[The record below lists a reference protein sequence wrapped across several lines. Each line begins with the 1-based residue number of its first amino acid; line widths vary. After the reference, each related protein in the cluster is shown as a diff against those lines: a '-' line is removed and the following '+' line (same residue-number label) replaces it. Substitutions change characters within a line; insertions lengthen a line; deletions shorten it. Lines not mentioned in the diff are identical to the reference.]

1 MPDQNRQSDPKR
13 TPGSMSGLVIAAIGL
28 QLLLCSVTSAASS
41 TIDRIPSSVAHA
53 LRDIVERHHAAA
65 DRPIK
70 NYEPGY
76 RLNDC
81 PLDESASPSTQSIS
95 PTAQIA
101 GHWLLN
107 LPPPAQG

>member
-1 MPDQNRQSDPKR
+1 
-13 TPGSMSGLVIAAIGL
+13 MSGLVIAAIGL

-53 LRDIVERHHAAA
+53 LRDIVDRHAAA
-65 DRPIK
+65 DRPPQIF
-70 NYEPGY
+70 EPGY
-76 RLNDC
+76 RLSDC
-81 PLDESASPSTQSIS
+81 PLAESSSPSTQSIS